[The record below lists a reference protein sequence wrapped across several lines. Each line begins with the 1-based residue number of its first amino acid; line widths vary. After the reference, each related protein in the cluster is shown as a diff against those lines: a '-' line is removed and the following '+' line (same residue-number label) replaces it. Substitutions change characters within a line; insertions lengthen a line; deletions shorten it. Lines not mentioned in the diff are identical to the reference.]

1 MKAIKIFTHPIFI
14 YLIITV
20 LCCLPKGT
28 EVLNEMPNAG
38 DSFKS
43 NTSQTVYYF
52 NGKGKLNYRTVDCYF
67 KLGNPPFET
76 NWQEGG
82 IKTINEVIVNQ
93 IPLIGD
99 MCDSSQTKPTE
110 ISIKKVETP
119 WYFYISKEYLLSKF
133 SEVAHFISYLILS
146 ISLLNHFKTS
156 SKKYLIT
163 ITACLVGGILLEF
176 VQHFFIPGREASIED
191 VCLNM
196 SGCLV
201 GDGVYRLFGKFGI
214 ELKLLG

>member
-1 MKAIKIFTHPIFI
+1 MKTIKLFTHPIFI

-28 EVLNEMPNAG
+28 EVLNEMPIAG
-38 DSFKS
+38 DNFKS

-52 NGKGKLNYRTVDCYF
+52 NGKGKFDYQSPDCFF

-82 IKTINEVIVNQ
+82 IKTINESIVNQ
-93 IPLIGD
+93 IPLMGN
-99 MCDSSQTKPTE
+99 MCDSSQTQAIV

-119 WYFYISKEYLLSKF
+119 WYFYISKDYLLSKF

-146 ISLLNHFKTS
+146 ISLINHFKKSTN
-156 SKKYLIT
+156 KYLIA
-163 ITACLVGGILLEF
+163 ISICLVGGIILEF
-176 VQHFFIPGREASIED
+176 VQHFFIPGREASNED
-191 VCLNM
+191 VVLNM
-196 SGCLV
+196 LGCLL
-201 GDGVYRLFGKFGI
+201 GVVFY
-214 ELKLLG
+214 LKCKSMF